1 MRGVESNGMMCS
13 CSELN
18 IPLTF
23 IGNQVEDGIMILG
36 SEYEKNIGEN
46 IGNILDIEDEIYD
59 FEITPNRPDCLGI
72 LGIANELKCAV
83 NRKEKQNILI
93 EKDDFEKIANI
104 VEKIDNIT
112 VNVESE
118 DVKRYMAVPLYNV
131 KNIETPKEIKE
142 RLQTMGVNPKGNIL
156 VDISNYIMFETGN
169 PTHIFDLDILNNI
182 NNDKNNNNR
191 DNELVVK
198 IANNSGKIELLND
211 EELEL
216 SEDLTISVA
225 DENLALVG
233 VMGGKDSGVNENT
246 KNILIEIAT
255 FERKKIRDT
264 SRKYNVRTESS
275 ARFEKKLS
283 PRLPELAFLR
293 MITLMKELG
302 VIDDNS
308 FENGKINVIDYIRE
322 DVRENFENEQNTLI
336 NFNSDDINKVLGMN
350 ISEEKM
356 IEILTEL
363 GFKKH
368 NGETSVLVKP
378 YIREDIERKEDLAE
392 EVIRFYG
399 YDNLNE
405 TLPKVERGNIYKA
418 NDKDLSVITKDIR
431 NILKIEGYNQIIT
444 YGFISKDDLLKLEKT
459 EEEIEKESIYVLNKL
474 SSDYEIMRNTHI
486 PSILKTVSYNER
498 MQNDNL
504 KLYEI
509 AAVFKEKE
517 NLEYNK
523 ELKEETILT
532 ICRTSNKKLIN
543 FDSAGSKMNYQES
556 DIYLLKK
563 DAEKILHYI
572 GINKFNIVKDE
583 NNSILHAGQTIDYMI
598 GNKKIATL
606 GKVKK
611 QILNNFDVTEDTYI
625 CEINITDIIRYISK
639 NRKYNQFSKYP
650 KVTRDLSIIV
660 DKNIEYDKIRNIV
673 KKQAGNILENIEL
686 FDIYVFE
693 KGLLEYNNKKSVS
706 ISMVFRDSKKTL
718 EENIIVDTMD
728 KILKGL
734 EKEVGAVRR

>member
-1 MRGVESNGMMCS
+1 
-13 CSELN
+13 
-18 IPLTF
+18 
-23 IGNQVEDGIMILG
+23 MILG

-46 IGNILDIEDEIYD
+46 IGNILNIEDEIYD

-72 LGIANELKCAV
+72 IGIANELKCAI
-83 NRKEKQNILI
+83 NRKEKQKLLI
-93 EKDDFEKIANI
+93 EKGDFEKLANV

-118 DVKRYMAVPLYNV
+118 DVKRYMAIPLYNV
-131 KNIETPKEIKE
+131 KNIETPKEIRE

-169 PTHIFDLDILNNI
+169 PTHIFDLDILNKIHNEKND
-182 NNDKNNNNR
+182 NNKL
-191 DNELVVK
+191 EIK
-198 IANNSGKIELLND
+198 IANNNGKIELLND

-216 SEDLTISVA
+216 SDDLTISI
-225 DENLALVG
+225 DNENLALVG
-233 VMGGKDSGVNENT
+233 IMGGKDSGVRKET

-275 ARFEKKLS
+275 SRFEKKLS

-293 MITLMKELG
+293 MITLMKDLG
-302 VIDDNS
+302 VIDENV
-308 FENGKINVIDYIRE
+308 FEGGKISVIDYIRK
-322 DVRENFENEQNTLI
+322 DVKENFENKQNTLI
-336 NFNSDDINKVLGMN
+336 NFSSGDINKVLGMD
-350 ISEEKM
+350 ITEEEM
-356 IEILTEL
+356 LDILTKL
-363 GFKKH
+363 GFEKYEGK
-368 NGETSVLVKP
+368 NNILVKP

-399 YDNLNE
+399 YDNLKE
-405 TLPKVERGNIYKA
+405 TLPKLERGNIYKG

-444 YGFISKDDLLKLEKT
+444 YGFISKEDLLKLEKT

-532 ICRTSNKKLIN
+532 ICRTSNKKMIN
-543 FDSAGSKMNYQES
+543 FESAGSKMNYQEA

-563 DAEKILHYI
+563 DSEKILHYI

-606 GKVKK
+606 
-611 QILNNFDVTEDTYI
+611 
-625 CEINITDIIRYISK
+625 R
-639 NRKYNQFSKYP
+639 
-650 KVTRDLSIIV
+650 
-660 DKNIEYDKIRNIV
+660 
-673 KKQAGNILENIEL
+673 
-686 FDIYVFE
+686 
-693 KGLLEYNNKKSVS
+693 
-706 ISMVFRDSKKTL
+706 
-718 EENIIVDTMD
+718 
-728 KILKGL
+728 
-734 EKEVGAVRR
+734 

>member
-1 MRGVESNGMMCS
+1 
-13 CSELN
+13 
-18 IPLTF
+18 
-23 IGNQVEDGIMILG
+23 MILG
-36 SEYEKNIGEN
+36 NEYEKNIGEN

-72 LGIANELKCAV
+72 LGIANELKCAI
-83 NRKEKQNILI
+83 NREEKENILI
-93 EKDDFEKIANI
+93 KKGDFEKVANV
-104 VEKIDNIT
+104 VEKIDNII
-112 VNVESE
+112 VNIESE
-118 DVKRYMAVPLYNV
+118 DVKRYLAIPLYNV

-182 NNDKNNNNR
+182 NNDKNSN
-191 DNELVVK
+191 NELVVK

-211 EELEL
+211 EKLEL
-216 SEDLTISVA
+216 SDDLTISV
-225 DENLALVG
+225 DGENLALVG
-233 VMGGKDSGVNENT
+233 IMGGKNSGVNENT

-264 SRKYNVRTESS
+264 SRKYNQRTESS
-275 ARFEKKLS
+275 SRFEKKLS

-293 MITLMKELG
+293 MIILMKDLG
-302 VIDDNS
+302 VIDENV
-308 FENGKINVIDYIRE
+308 FESGKISVIDYIRK
-322 DVRENFENEQNTLI
+322 DVKENFENKQNTLI
-336 NFNSDDINKVLGMN
+336 NFSSGDINKVLGMD
-350 ISEEKM
+350 ITEEEM
-356 IEILTEL
+356 LDILTKL
-363 GFKKH
+363 GFEKY
-368 NGETSVLVKP
+368 NGETSILVKP

-399 YDNLNE
+399 YDNLKE
-405 TLPKVERGNIYKA
+405 TLPKLERGNIYKG

-444 YGFISKDDLLKLEKT
+444 YGFISKEDLLKLEKT

-532 ICRTSNKKLIN
+532 ICRTSNKKMIN
-543 FDSAGSKMNYQES
+543 FESAGSKMNYQEA

-625 CEINITDIIRYISK
+625 CEINITDILRYISK
-639 NRKYNQFSKYP
+639 NRKYTQITKYP
-650 KVTRDLSIIV
+650 KVTRDLSIVV
-660 DKNIEYDKIRNIV
+660 DKNLEYDKIRNIV
-673 KKQAGNILENIEL
+673 KKQAGSILENVEL
-686 FDIYVFE
+686 FDIYVFD
-693 KGLLEYNNKKSVS
+693 KILGEYKDKKSVS

-718 EENIIVDTMD
+718 EEQVIVDTMD

>member
-1 MRGVESNGMMCS
+1 
-13 CSELN
+13 
-18 IPLTF
+18 
-23 IGNQVEDGIMILG
+23 MILG
-36 SEYEKNIGEN
+36 NEYEKNIGEN

-72 LGIANELKCAV
+72 LGIANELKCAI
-83 NRKEKQNILI
+83 NREEKENILI
-93 EKDDFEKIANI
+93 KKGDFEKVSNV
-104 VEKIDNIT
+104 VEKIDNII

-182 NNDKNNNNR
+182 NNDKNSNNG

-211 EELEL
+211 EKLEL
-216 SEDLTISVA
+216 SDDLTISVNG
-225 DENLALVG
+225 ENLALVG
-233 VMGGKDSGVNENT
+233 IMGGKDSGVNENT

-293 MITLMKELG
+293 MITLMKDLG

-308 FENGKINVIDYIRE
+308 FENGKISVIDYIRE
-322 DVRENFENEQNTLI
+322 DVKENFENEQNTLI
-336 NFNSDDINKVLGMN
+336 NFSSDDINKVLGMD
-350 ISEEKM
+350 ITEEEM
-356 IEILTEL
+356 LDILTNL
-363 GFKKH
+363 GFEKYEGK
-368 NGETSVLVKP
+368 NNILVKP

-399 YDNLNE
+399 YDNLKE
-405 TLPKVERGNIYKA
+405 TLPKLERGNIYKG

-444 YGFISKDDLLKLEKT
+444 YGFISKEDLLKLEKI

-606 GKVKK
+606 
-611 QILNNFDVTEDTYI
+611 
-625 CEINITDIIRYISK
+625 R
-639 NRKYNQFSKYP
+639 
-650 KVTRDLSIIV
+650 
-660 DKNIEYDKIRNIV
+660 
-673 KKQAGNILENIEL
+673 
-686 FDIYVFE
+686 
-693 KGLLEYNNKKSVS
+693 
-706 ISMVFRDSKKTL
+706 
-718 EENIIVDTMD
+718 
-728 KILKGL
+728 
-734 EKEVGAVRR
+734 

>member
-1 MRGVESNGMMCS
+1 
-13 CSELN
+13 
-18 IPLTF
+18 
-23 IGNQVEDGIMILG
+23 MILG
-36 SEYEKNIGEN
+36 NEYEKNIGEN

-72 LGIANELKCAV
+72 LGIANELKCAI
-83 NRKEKQNILI
+83 NREEKENILI
-93 EKDDFEKIANI
+93 KKGDFEKVANV
-104 VEKIDNIT
+104 VEKIENII

-118 DVKRYMAVPLYNV
+118 DVKRYLAIPLYNV

-182 NNDKNNNNR
+182 NNDKNSN
-191 DNELVVK
+191 NELVVK

-211 EELEL
+211 EKLEL
-216 SEDLTISVA
+216 SDDLTISVNG
-225 DENLALVG
+225 ENLALVG
-233 VMGGKDSGVNENT
+233 IMGGKNSGVNENT

-275 ARFEKKLS
+275 SRFEKKLS

-293 MITLMKELG
+293 MITLMKDLG
-302 VIDDNS
+302 VIDENV
-308 FENGKINVIDYIRE
+308 FESGKISVIDYIRK
-322 DVRENFENEQNTLI
+322 DVKENFENKQNTLI
-336 NFNSDDINKVLGMN
+336 NFSSGDINKVLGMD
-350 ISEEKM
+350 ITEEEM
-356 IEILTEL
+356 LDILTNL
-363 GFKKH
+363 GFEKYEGK
-368 NGETSVLVKP
+368 NNILVKP

-399 YDNLNE
+399 YDNLKE
-405 TLPKVERGNIYKA
+405 TLPKLERGNIYKG

-444 YGFISKDDLLKLEKT
+444 YGFISKEDLLKLEKT
-459 EEEIEKESIYVLNKL
+459 EEEIERESIYVLNKL

-532 ICRTSNKKLIN
+532 ICRTSNKKMIN
-543 FDSAGSKMNYQES
+543 FDSAGSKMNYQEA

-625 CEINITDIIRYISK
+625 CEINITDILRYISK
-639 NRKYNQFSKYP
+639 NRKYTQITKYP
-650 KVTRDLSIIV
+650 KVTRDLSIVV
-660 DKNIEYDKIRNIV
+660 DKNLEYDKIRNIV
-673 KKQAGNILENIEL
+673 KKQAGSILENVEL
-686 FDIYVFE
+686 FDIYVFD
-693 KGLLEYNNKKSVS
+693 KILGEYKDKKSVS

-718 EENIIVDTMD
+718 EEQVIVDTMD

>member
-1 MRGVESNGMMCS
+1 
-13 CSELN
+13 
-18 IPLTF
+18 
-23 IGNQVEDGIMILG
+23 MILG
-36 SEYEKNIGEN
+36 PEYEKNIGEN

-93 EKDDFEKIANI
+93 EKDDFEKVANI
-104 VEKIDNIT
+104 VEKIDNII

-169 PTHIFDLDILNNI
+169 PTHIFDLDILNSI
-182 NNDKNNNNR
+182 NNDKNSN
-191 DNELVVK
+191 NELVVK

-639 NRKYNQFSKYP
+639 NKKYNPITKYP
-650 KVTRDLSIIV
+650 KVTRDLSIVV
-660 DKNIEYDKIRNIV
+660 DKDLEYDKIRNIV
-673 KKQAGNILENIEL
+673 KKQAGSILENIEL
-686 FDIYVFE
+686 FDIYVFD
-693 KGLLEYNNKKSVS
+693 KGLLEYNHKKSVS

-718 EENIIVDTMD
+718 EEQVIVDTMD

>member
-1 MRGVESNGMMCS
+1 
-13 CSELN
+13 
-18 IPLTF
+18 
-23 IGNQVEDGIMILG
+23 MILG
-36 SEYEKNIGEN
+36 NEYEKNIGEN
-46 IGNILDIEDEIYD
+46 IGNILNIEDEIYD

-72 LGIANELKCAV
+72 IGIANELKCAI
-83 NRKEKQNILI
+83 NRKEKQKLLI
-93 EKDDFEKIANI
+93 EKGDFEKIANI
-104 VEKIDNIT
+104 VERIDNIT

-302 VIDDNS
+302 VIDEAS
-308 FENGKINVIDYIRE
+308 FENGKINVIDYIRK
-322 DVRENFENEQNTLI
+322 DVKENFENEQNTLI
-336 NFNSDDINKVLGMN
+336 NFNSNDINKILGMN

-356 IEILTEL
+356 INILTEL

-368 NGETSVLVKP
+368 NGETRVLVKP

-639 NRKYNQFSKYP
+639 NKKYNPITKYP
-650 KVTRDLSIIV
+650 KVTRDLSIVV
-660 DKNIEYDKIRNIV
+660 DKDLEYDKIRNIV
-673 KKQAGNILENIEL
+673 KKQAGSILENIEL
-686 FDIYVFE
+686 FDIYVFD
-693 KGLLEYNNKKSVS
+693 KGLLEYNHKKSVS

-718 EENIIVDTMD
+718 EEQVIVDTMD

>member
-1 MRGVESNGMMCS
+1 
-13 CSELN
+13 
-18 IPLTF
+18 
-23 IGNQVEDGIMILG
+23 MILG
-36 SEYEKNIGEN
+36 NEYEKNIGEN

-72 LGIANELKCAV
+72 LGIANELKCAI
-83 NRKEKQNILI
+83 NREEKENILI
-93 EKDDFEKIANI
+93 KKGDFEKVANV
-104 VEKIDNIT
+104 VEKIDNII

-118 DVKRYMAVPLYNV
+118 DVKRYLAIPLYNV

-182 NNDKNNNNR
+182 NNDKNSNNG

-211 EELEL
+211 EKLEL
-216 SEDLTISVA
+216 SDDLTISVNG
-225 DENLALVG
+225 ENLALVG
-233 VMGGKDSGVNENT
+233 IMGGKNSGVNENT

-293 MITLMKELG
+293 MITLMKDLG
-302 VIDDNS
+302 VIDENV
-308 FENGKINVIDYIRE
+308 FESGKISAIDYIRK
-322 DVRENFENEQNTLI
+322 DVKENFENKQNTLI
-336 NFNSDDINKVLGMN
+336 NFSSDDINKVLGMD
-350 ISEEKM
+350 ITEEEM
-356 IEILTEL
+356 LDILTNL
-363 GFKKH
+363 GFEKYEGK
-368 NGETSVLVKP
+368 NNILVKP

-399 YDNLNE
+399 YDNLKE
-405 TLPKVERGNIYKA
+405 TLPKLERGNIYKG

-444 YGFISKDDLLKLEKT
+444 YGFISKEDLLKLEKT

-532 ICRTSNKKLIN
+532 ICRTSNKKMIN
-543 FDSAGSKMNYQES
+543 FESAGSKMNYQEA

-606 GKVKK
+606 
-611 QILNNFDVTEDTYI
+611 
-625 CEINITDIIRYISK
+625 
-639 NRKYNQFSKYP
+639 RKS
-650 KVTRDLSIIV
+650 
-660 DKNIEYDKIRNIV
+660 
-673 KKQAGNILENIEL
+673 
-686 FDIYVFE
+686 E
-693 KGLLEYNNKKSVS
+693 KTNTK
-706 ISMVFRDSKKTL
+706 
-718 EENIIVDTMD
+718 
-728 KILKGL
+728 
-734 EKEVGAVRR
+734 

>member
-1 MRGVESNGMMCS
+1 
-13 CSELN
+13 
-18 IPLTF
+18 
-23 IGNQVEDGIMILG
+23 MILG
-36 SEYEKNIGEN
+36 NEYEKNIGED
-46 IGNILDIEDEIYD
+46 IGNILNIEDEIYD

-72 LGIANELKCAV
+72 IGIANELKCAI
-83 NRKEKQNILI
+83 NRKEKQKLLI
-93 EKDDFEKIANI
+93 EKGDFEKIANT

-118 DVKRYMAVPLYNV
+118 DVKRYMAIPLYNV
-131 KNIETPKEIKE
+131 KNIETPKEIRE

-169 PTHIFDLDILNNI
+169 PTHIFDLDILNKIHNEKND
-182 NNDKNNNNR
+182 NNKL
-191 DNELVVK
+191 EIK
-198 IANNSGKIELLND
+198 IANNNGKIELLND

-216 SEDLTISVA
+216 SDDLTISI
-225 DENLALVG
+225 DNGNLALVG
-233 VMGGKDSGVNENT
+233 IMGGKDSGVRKET

-293 MITLMKELG
+293 MITLMKKLG

-308 FENGKINVIDYIRE
+308 FKNGKINVIDYIRE
-322 DVRENFENEQNTLI
+322 DVKENFENKQNTLI
-336 NFNSDDINKVLGMN
+336 NFNSDDINKVLGMD
-350 ISEEKM
+350 ITEEKM
-356 IEILTEL
+356 LDILTNL
-363 GFKKH
+363 GFEKYEGK
-368 NGETSVLVKP
+368 NNILVKP

-399 YDNLNE
+399 YDNLKE
-405 TLPKVERGNIYKA
+405 TLPKLERGNIYKG

-444 YGFISKDDLLKLEKT
+444 YGFISKEDLLKLEKT
-459 EEEIEKESIYVLNKL
+459 EEEIERESIYVLNKL

-532 ICRTSNKKLIN
+532 ICRTSNKKMIN
-543 FDSAGSKMNYQES
+543 FESAGSKMNYQEA

-563 DAEKILHYI
+563 DAEKILNYI

-606 GKVKK
+606 
-611 QILNNFDVTEDTYI
+611 
-625 CEINITDIIRYISK
+625 R
-639 NRKYNQFSKYP
+639 
-650 KVTRDLSIIV
+650 
-660 DKNIEYDKIRNIV
+660 
-673 KKQAGNILENIEL
+673 
-686 FDIYVFE
+686 
-693 KGLLEYNNKKSVS
+693 
-706 ISMVFRDSKKTL
+706 
-718 EENIIVDTMD
+718 
-728 KILKGL
+728 
-734 EKEVGAVRR
+734 

>member
-1 MRGVESNGMMCS
+1 
-13 CSELN
+13 
-18 IPLTF
+18 
-23 IGNQVEDGIMILG
+23 MILG
-36 SEYEKNIGEN
+36 NEYEKNIGEN
-46 IGNILDIEDEIYD
+46 IGNILNIEDEIYD

-72 LGIANELKCAV
+72 IGIANELKCAI
-83 NRKEKQNILI
+83 NRKEKQKLLI
-93 EKDDFEKIANI
+93 EKGDFEKIANT

-118 DVKRYMAVPLYNV
+118 DVKRYMAIPLYNV
-131 KNIETPKEIKE
+131 KNIETPKEIRE
-142 RLQTMGVNPKGNIL
+142 RLNIL
-156 VDISNYIMFETGN
+156 NKIHNEKND
-169 PTHIFDLDILNNI
+169 NNKLEI
-182 NNDKNNNNR
+182 
-191 DNELVVK
+191 K
-198 IANNSGKIELLND
+198 IANNNGKIELLND

-216 SEDLTISVA
+216 SDDLTISIV

-233 VMGGKDSGVNENT
+233 IMGGKDSGVRKET

-264 SRKYNVRTESS
+264 SRKYNQRTESS
-275 ARFEKKLS
+275 SRFEKKLS

-293 MITLMKELG
+293 MITLMKDLG
-302 VIDDNS
+302 VIDENV
-308 FENGKINVIDYIRE
+308 FESGKISVIDYIRK
-322 DVRENFENEQNTLI
+322 DVKENFENKQNTLI
-336 NFNSDDINKVLGMN
+336 NFSSDDINKVLGMD
-350 ISEEKM
+350 IKEEEM
-356 IEILTEL
+356 LDILTKL
-363 GFKKH
+363 GFEKYEGK
-368 NGETSVLVKP
+368 NNILVKP

-399 YDNLNE
+399 YDNLKE
-405 TLPKVERGNIYKA
+405 TLPKLERGNIYKG

-444 YGFISKDDLLKLEKT
+444 YGFISKEDLLKLEKT

-532 ICRTSNKKLIN
+532 ICRTSNKKMIN
-543 FDSAGSKMNYQES
+543 FESAGSKMNYQEA

-606 GKVKK
+606 
-611 QILNNFDVTEDTYI
+611 
-625 CEINITDIIRYISK
+625 R
-639 NRKYNQFSKYP
+639 
-650 KVTRDLSIIV
+650 
-660 DKNIEYDKIRNIV
+660 
-673 KKQAGNILENIEL
+673 
-686 FDIYVFE
+686 
-693 KGLLEYNNKKSVS
+693 
-706 ISMVFRDSKKTL
+706 
-718 EENIIVDTMD
+718 
-728 KILKGL
+728 
-734 EKEVGAVRR
+734 

>member
-1 MRGVESNGMMCS
+1 
-13 CSELN
+13 
-18 IPLTF
+18 
-23 IGNQVEDGIMILG
+23 MILG
-36 SEYEKNIGEN
+36 NEYEKNIGEN

-72 LGIANELKCAV
+72 LGIANELKCAI
-83 NRKEKQNILI
+83 NREEKENILI
-93 EKDDFEKIANI
+93 KKGDFEKVANV
-104 VEKIDNIT
+104 VEKIDNII

-118 DVKRYMAVPLYNV
+118 DVKRYLAIPLYNV

-182 NNDKNNNNR
+182 NNDKNSNNG

-211 EELEL
+211 EKLEL
-216 SEDLTISVA
+216 SDDLTISVNG
-225 DENLALVG
+225 ENLALVG
-233 VMGGKDSGVNENT
+233 IMGGKNSGVNENT

-275 ARFEKKLS
+275 SRFEKKLS

-293 MITLMKELG
+293 MITLMKDLG
-302 VIDDNS
+302 VIDENV
-308 FENGKINVIDYIRE
+308 FESGKISVIDYIRK
-322 DVRENFENEQNTLI
+322 DVKENFENKQNTLI
-336 NFNSDDINKVLGMN
+336 NFSSDDINKVLGMD
-350 ISEEKM
+350 ITEEEM
-356 IEILTEL
+356 LDILTKL
-363 GFKKH
+363 GFEKYEGK
-368 NGETSVLVKP
+368 NNILVKP

-399 YDNLNE
+399 YDNLKE
-405 TLPKVERGNIYKA
+405 TLPKLERGNIYKG

-444 YGFISKDDLLKLEKT
+444 YGFISKEDLLKLEKT

-532 ICRTSNKKLIN
+532 ICRTSNKKMIN
-543 FDSAGSKMNYQES
+543 FESAGSKMNYQEA

-606 GKVKK
+606 
-611 QILNNFDVTEDTYI
+611 
-625 CEINITDIIRYISK
+625 R
-639 NRKYNQFSKYP
+639 
-650 KVTRDLSIIV
+650 
-660 DKNIEYDKIRNIV
+660 
-673 KKQAGNILENIEL
+673 
-686 FDIYVFE
+686 
-693 KGLLEYNNKKSVS
+693 
-706 ISMVFRDSKKTL
+706 
-718 EENIIVDTMD
+718 
-728 KILKGL
+728 
-734 EKEVGAVRR
+734 